1 MSLNIHAQTV
11 VSIDARGMIE
21 YWDINSFQQ
30 PSEFTTFKFKSETD
44 LYDLAK
50 ARTTPFSII
59 VSPNGHMFATF
70 SRDKQIRVFDFVT
83 GKLLKKYDESLSVYT
98 TGNSQVVGLEDS
110 DLARRQTNEKELESC
125 ASDLSQCNVVFDE
138 SSNFIIF
145 ASLRGIKVVSL
156 ATNLVVRYIASHE
169 KAERFLRIALYQ
181 GIPVVDQQILLART
195 GDKPGGEQKTADE
208 LMAEANRPDPT
219 IFATSFKRRR
229 FYCISNR
236 EPDESEES
244 RDKLNEKPTE
254 DEKNQINNQTNKA
267 ELPTEAILHTT
278 LGDIVIKLFAS
289 DCPKTVENFTS
300 HIKNGYYDNVIFHR
314 VIKGF
319 MIQTGD
325 PLGDGTGGQS
335 IWGGEFEDEFVRTLR
350 HDRPFTVSMANAGPG
365 TNGSQVSNYVLII
378 SPRLTTD
385 YSSFS

>member
-1 MSLNIHAQTV
+1 MCLNIAAECV
-11 VSIDARGMIE
+11 VSIDSKGMIE
-21 YWDINSFQQ
+21 YWDINTFQH
-30 PSEFTTFKFKSETD
+30 PKEFTTFNFKSETD

-50 ARTTPFSII
+50 ARTTPCCIT
-59 VSPNGHMFATF
+59 VSPNGHMFATL

-83 GKLLKKYDESLSVYT
+83 GKLLKKYDESISVYS
-98 TGNSQVVGLEDS
+98 TGSSQSLGLEEAE
-110 DLARRQTNEKELESC
+110 LARRRTVERELES
-125 ASDLSQCNVVFDE
+125 SVESMSQCNVVFDA
-138 SSNFIIF
+138 SNNFILF

-156 ATNLVVRYIASHE
+156 STNSVVRYIASQE

-181 GIPVVDQQILLART
+181 GIPVVDQQFLLSRV
-195 GDKPGGEQKTADE
+195 GDKAGNEQKTADE
-208 LMAEANRPDPT
+208 LLADANRPDPT

-236 EPDESEES
+236 EPDESEEN

-254 DEKNQINNQTNKA
+254 DEKNQLASQMNKV

-278 LGDIVIKLFAS
+278 LGDIVVKLFSS
-289 DCPKTVENFTS
+289 DCPKTVENFTT
-300 HIKNGYYDNVIFHR
+300 HIKNGYYNNIIFHR

-325 PLGDGTGGQS
+325 PLGDGTGGES

-350 HDRPFTVSMANAGPG
+350 HDRPFTVSMANAGPN
-365 TNGSQVSNYVLII
+365 TNGSQVNNILFIFI
-378 SPRLTTD
+378 
-385 YSSFS
+385 